1 MRRAAC
7 ARAVAVVVVPLLLL
21 ASRAAVS
28 RAAGGAPASPPPASP
43 RADDACAADNAACSA
58 EDASGAAAA
67 ARLRGFLGSAQTG
80 ENIAATIY
88 RVSAHSVGVQL
99 TDYELAFHERVI
111 TNVSAKGGDT
121 ETEGRTTCAD
131 DIEAEDRALEDAKRK
146 NEAGRG
152 GCCVVS

>member
-67 ARLRGFLGSAQTG
+67 ARLRGFLGSARD
-80 ENIAATIY
+80 A
-88 RVSAHSVGVQL
+88 R
-99 TDYELAFHERVI
+99 ERVVAWGQWTPVFFFGI
-111 TNVSAKGGDT
+111 PLQWGHEGGSLT
-121 ETEGRTTCAD
+121 PAHVAAGPPRHALTRAAACAD
-131 DIEAEDRALEDAKRK
+131 GQRMSRRARRDIRWM
-146 NEAGRG
+146 
-152 GCCVVS
+152 